1 MRFWALWV
9 LLSGAESEGVL
20 AVTSPDPHSPRV
32 WEVEIQLCREKLA
45 TLGWNSPVWFFVQ
58 GQWQTWAGGGG
69 SKLHGP
75 DLPHMALWKL
85 RMGVTPGRD
94 TALTF

>member
-45 TLGWNSPVWFFVQ
+45 TLGWSSPVWFFVQ
-58 GQWQTWAGGGG
+58 GQW
-69 SKLHGP
+69 
-75 DLPHMALWKL
+75 
-85 RMGVTPGRD
+85 
-94 TALTF
+94 